1 VQHTP
6 RRAYA
11 PGRRRLLE
19 SCRFAGRDCMTVRVL
34 LFASW
39 ADALGS
45 RAVDV
50 DVADDASAGD
60 VLFALEARGAGR
72 SLPRPALAVNRC
84 IVPLHARIAPGD
96 EVAIIPPVA
105 GG

>member
-1 VQHTP
+1 
-6 RRAYA
+6 
-11 PGRRRLLE
+11 
-19 SCRFAGRDCMTVRVL
+19 MTLTVL

-45 RAVDV
+45 SVTVELPAGAT
-50 DVADDASAGD
+50 VASLLAELGGR
-60 VLFALEARGAGR
+60 ARGK
-72 SLPRPALAVNRC
+72 SLPKPAVAVNQAY
-84 IVPLHARIAPGD
+84 ARSDTVLAATD